1 MQQGASY
8 EFMELVAICKGDSL
22 DESNNL
28 THAEA
33 VQRAKAIMKERKN
46 MPLNIT
52 KGKIPKG
59 QKIIIYG
66 EAGVGKTTLASQFPN
81 PLFGDAEDSTR
92 NLDVPRV
99 NINDYDEAINFLKE
113 VKNEKFDTIVI
124 DTVDWLENAIVKKFE
139 IKIQKNND
147 YGRSY
152 IELKERFATII
163 DLLNAIVESGKNV
176 VLLAHNMLNKIEL
189 PDELGQF
196 DRHEMKLTKQVKPL
210 LTEWA
215 DAVLFMFRKV
225 NVEMSATG
233 KAKATGGKQRRIIT
247 DDNSI
252 CIAKNRWGLTNEIDA
267 DIKHIAPYLLKRNG
281 EATEASANPA
291 SAYNEGTNPDQP
303 EQPKTPLEHLA
314 GELEL
319 IGVKQAD
326 FLQYLYS
333 RGKVPAGTNFENIPE
348 ELIKTMLS
356 DDVWPKIEKSLKK

>member
-1 MQQGASY
+1 
-8 EFMELVAICKGDSL
+8 MELVAICKGDSS

-52 KGKIPKG
+52 IGKIQKG

-152 IELKERFATII
+152 IELKERFAAII
-163 DLLNAIVESGKNV
+163 DLLNAVVESGKNV

-252 CIAKNRWGLTNEIDA
+252 CIAKNRWGLTSEIDA
-267 DIKHIAPYLLKRNG
+267 DIKYIAPFLLAAGKDTERTEKPK
-281 EATEASANPA
+281 EAIEEET
-291 SAYNEGTNPDQP
+291 DQP
-303 EQPKTPLEHLA
+303 EQPKTPLQHLA

-326 FLQYLYS
+326 FLQYLYTK
-333 RGKVPAGTNFENIPE
+333 GKVEPGTNFENIPE

-356 DDVWPKIEKSLKK
+356 DNVWPKIEKSLKQ

>member
-1 MQQGASY
+1 MNGASY
-8 EFMELVAICKGDSL
+8 EFMELVAICKGDSF
-22 DESNNL
+22 DETNNL

-33 VQRAKAIMKERKN
+33 VQRAKAIIEKN
-46 MPLNIT
+46 MALNIT
-52 KGKIPKG
+52 KGKIQKG

-99 NINDYDEAINFLKE
+99 NINDYDDAINFLKE
-113 VKNEKFDTIVI
+113 VKSENFSTIVI

-152 IELKERFATII
+152 IELKERFAAII
-163 DLLNAIVESGKNV
+163 DLLNAVVESGKNV

-252 CIAKNRWGLTNEIDA
+252 CIAKNRWGLTSEIDA
-267 DIKHIAPYLLKRNG
+267 DIKNILPYLPSP
-281 EATEASANPA
+281 EPA
-291 SAYNEGTNPDQP
+291 KPQGGQSEIPPQ
-303 EQPKTPLEHLA
+303 KTPIEHLE

-319 IGVKQAD
+319 IGVSKAD

-333 RGKVPAGTNFENIPE
+333 RGKVAVGTNFEDIPE
-348 ELIKTMLS
+348 SLVNVMLQE
-356 DDVWPKIEKSLKK
+356 DVWEKIEKSLKK

>member
-1 MQQGASY
+1 MQGASC
-8 EFMELVAICKGDSL
+8 EFMELVAICKGDSF

-33 VQRAKAIMKERKN
+33 VERAKAIIKERKN
-46 MPLNIT
+46 MALNIT
-52 KGKIPKG
+52 KGKIHKG

-99 NINDYDEAINFLKE
+99 NINDYDDAINFLKE

-124 DTVDWLENAIVKKFE
+124 DTVDWLENATVKKFE

-152 IELKERFATII
+152 IELKERFTTII

-215 DAVLFMFRKV
+215 DAVLFMYRKV
-225 NVEMSATG
+225 NVEISSTG
-233 KAKATGGKQRRIIT
+233 KAKATGGKQRRIIA

-252 CIAKNRWGLTNEIDA
+252 CIAKNRWGLTSEIDA
-267 DIKHIAPYLLKRNG
+267 DIKYIAPFLVETGKY
-281 EATEASANPA
+281 PA
-291 SAYNEGTNPDQP
+291 EPTPKAAEPMSELPP
-303 EQPKTPLEHLA
+303 VKTPLEHLE
-314 GELEL
+314 GELEF
-319 IGVKQAD
+319 IGVSKAE
-326 FLQYLYS
+326 FLQYLYT
-333 RGKVPAGTNFENIPE
+333 RGKVAPGTNFEEIPE
-348 ELIKTMLS
+348 QLINTMLS
-356 DDVWPKIEKSLKK
+356 DDIWPKIEKSLKK